1 MPLLTAAVAGG
12 ARATSATGW
21 GHVSAVARAVF
32 PWFIK
37 AGPKAGHT
45 LLQRTLMRW
54 LLYSRMVDEEAAR
67 QKKAEAEAR
76 RQRALQRKQKRLNG
90 GSNGPR
96 VPSLSPGS
104 PFRDDDLDF
113 PRLMLAA
120 TPRTQSV
127 GLTDPRV
134 EADMAAR
141 ARRAPAARA
150 AAKAAVRAEKG
161 YP

>member
-1 MPLLTAAVAGG
+1 MP
-12 ARATSATGW
+12 R
-21 GHVSAVARAVF
+21 R
-32 PWFIK
+32 
-37 AGPKAGHT
+37 
-45 LLQRTLMRW
+45 
-54 LLYSRMVDEEAAR
+54 AAR
-67 QKKAEAEAR
+67 
-76 RQRALQRKQKRLNG
+76 RKPAHRTTTGGNPNPNPNPSPNPDPNPNRTTTG

-96 VPSLSPGS
+96 VPSLCPGS
-104 PFRDDDLDF
+104 PFRDDDDLDF